1 MRASLG
7 LELGFFSHVFHYV
20 FIYEHEYWELVTL
33 NYLCYK
39 FWRVFFINLNFPAL
53 GLLLMRLFI

>member
-1 MRASLG
+1 VRDSLG
-7 LELGFFSHVFHYV
+7 LKLGFFSRVFYYV

-39 FWRVFFINLNFPAL
+39 FWRVFFISLNFLAL
-53 GLLLMRLFI
+53 GVL

>member
-1 MRASLG
+1 MRDSLG
-7 LELGFFSHVFHYV
+7 LKLGFFSRVFYYV

-39 FWRVFFINLNFPAL
+39 FWRVFFISLNFLAL
-53 GLLLMRLFI
+53 GVL